1 MDDYTALA
9 DKLATDA
16 RHLQTT
22 VEKDPQLA
30 LTIAKRV
37 RRTSTM
43 LVQQLAALRD
53 TQR

>member
-1 MDDYTALA
+1 MDELHRTA

-16 RHLQTT
+16 KHLASALDEDT
-22 VEKDPQLA
+22 QLA
-30 LTIAKRV
+30 LTVAKRV
-37 RRTSTM
+37 RRTSTL